1 MNRMMRTTLRIA
13 TMLTAALAFS
23 GCGGTSGSASTAA
36 ATSTPASTS
45 TSTSTTTPTSTTD
58 PIAFSASTY
67 SIAQG
72 GGTATMTV
80 TRTGSATN
88 AVSVDYATAD
98 GTAIA
103 GTDYTAAN
111 GTLSWGQN
119 DSASKSISIPVS
131 SASAFSGEK
140 AFTIVLN
147 NPSTAAL
154 IGSPGS
160 ATVTISGAAAA
171 TVGTLVLSDAT
182 YTISQ
187 SAQSAT
193 ISVNRTAGAVGATSV
208 AYQTTNGTA
217 VAGTDYT
224 AASGT
229 LKWADGDSAAK
240 SFQVAVSNSKPF
252 SGNKA
257 FSVAISGAT
266 GGAMTGDPQSSTVT
280 IVGDASAAVGNL
292 QLSSSTYTVGQ
303 ASSTVSIVVNRAGGS
318 NGAASVAYSTS
329 NGTAAGGIDFTATSG
344 TLKWASGDA
353 TSKTFTVPISNA
365 SPYTGSRSF
374 TVNLSTPSAG
384 ATISSPGSATV
395 TINGDGS
402 KPTSNSAFWV
412 YQNGVFNWGGDYS
425 SNATANYQSTAGSP
439 ESGPYDIAVTV
450 TGAWGLFQPYAGGTV
465 PTWDFNATGYNY
477 LTLDLKPTVANQV
490 WHVYFMQV
498 GDVLI
503 LNKSGQASVVD
514 LANYGPAPVVG
525 KWATYKI
532 PLSAVLTQYSSGAAV
547 FQTGIYKFAI
557 QDQTGLA
564 QNLWYVDNIGFIQ

>member
-1 MNRMMRTTLRIA
+1 MV
-13 TMLTAALAFS
+13 
-23 GCGGTSGSASTAA
+23 
-36 ATSTPASTS
+36 
-45 TSTSTTTPTSTTD
+45 
-58 PIAFSASTY
+58 
-67 SIAQG
+67 
-72 GGTATMTV
+72 TV

-88 AVSVDYATAD
+88 AVTVDYATGD

-103 GTDYTAAN
+103 GTDYTATN

-131 SASAFSGEK
+131 STTAFSGEK
-140 AFTIVLN
+140 TFAIVLN
-147 NPSTAAL
+147 NPSAQAM
-154 IGSPGS
+154 ISSPGA

-171 TVGTLVLSDAT
+171 TVGTLVLADAT

-187 SAQSAT
+187 SLQSVT
-193 ISVNRTAGAVGATSV
+193 ISVNRTGGAVGKTSV

-217 VAGTDYT
+217 VAGTDYKT
-224 AASGT
+224 ASGT
-229 LKWADGDSAAK
+229 LSWADGDSTAK
-240 SFQVAVSNSKPF
+240 SFQVAISNSKPF
-252 SGNKA
+252 SGNKT
-257 FSVAISGAT
+257 FSVALSGAT
-266 GGAMTGDPQSSTVT
+266 GGAMIGDPQSSTVT
-280 IVGDASAAVGNL
+280 IAGDASASVGNF
-292 QLSSSTYTVGQ
+292 QLSASTYTVGQ
-303 ASSTVSIVVNRAGGS
+303 ATGTVAIVVNRAGGS
-318 NGAASVAYSTS
+318 NGTASVVYSTT
-329 NGTAAGGIDFTATSG
+329 NGTAIAGTDFTATSG
-344 TLKWASGDA
+344 TLKWASGDTA
-353 TSKTFTVPISNA
+353 SKSFTVAISNA
-365 SPYTGSRSF
+365 TPYTGNRSF

-395 TINGDGS
+395 TINGAGA
-402 KPTSNSAFWV
+402 KPTSTSAFWV

-425 SNATANYQSTAGSP
+425 SNAMPNYQSTAGNP

-450 TGAWGLFQPYAGGTV
+450 TGQWGLFQPYAGKTV

-503 LNKSGQASVVD
+503 LNQSGQPSVVD
-514 LANYGPAPVVG
+514 VANYGPAPVVG

-532 PLSAVLTQYSSGAAV
+532 PLSAVLTQYSSGTGV
-547 FQTGIYKFAI
+547 FQTGVYKFAI